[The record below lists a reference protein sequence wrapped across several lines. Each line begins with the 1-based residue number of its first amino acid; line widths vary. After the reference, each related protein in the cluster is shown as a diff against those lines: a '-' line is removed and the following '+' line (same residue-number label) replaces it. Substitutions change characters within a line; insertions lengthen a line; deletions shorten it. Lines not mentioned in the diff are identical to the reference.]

1 MPVSWAT
8 TCTGR
13 ASSSG
18 PGTALS
24 QKGVERTIQNVGL
37 LAKEGMRE
45 TDREIFGHYAHPLLD
60 RQGETLFSPGFCRM
74 AAENFRIS

>member
-1 MPVSWAT
+1 
-8 TCTGR
+8 
-13 ASSSG
+13 
-18 PGTALS
+18 
-24 QKGVERTIQNVGL
+24 
-37 LAKEGMRE
+37 MRE